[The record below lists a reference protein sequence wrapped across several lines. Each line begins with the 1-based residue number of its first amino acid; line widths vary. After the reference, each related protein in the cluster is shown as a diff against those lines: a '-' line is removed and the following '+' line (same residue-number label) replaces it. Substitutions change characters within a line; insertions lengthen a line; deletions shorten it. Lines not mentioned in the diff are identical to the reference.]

1 MRGPTQ
7 RSLDHLRKLG
17 YTCYVV
23 EHYNAFAKV
32 RRDLFGFIDIVAIHP
47 EKRGVLGVQTTTGSN
62 LAARE
67 TKAEALPT
75 YQLWLDC
82 GNAIEFHGWR
92 KLVAKDGGKR
102 KTWQPLIRRKESD
115 ITIFKRVET
124 PKQVFLE
131 GDDEL
136 DYLLS

>member
-7 RSLDHLRKLG
+7 RSMDLLRKQG
-17 YTCYVV
+17 YTVYVV

-47 EKRGVLGVQTTTGSN
+47 AERGVLGVQTTTGSN

-67 TKAEALPT
+67 TKAQALPA
-75 YQLWLDC
+75 YKLWLEC

-92 KLVAKDGGKR
+92 KLKTGVKQR
-102 KTWQPLIRRKESD
+102 TWQPLIRRQKIHPSLLPNFE
-115 ITIFKRVET
+115 KRAI
-124 PKQVFLE
+124 
-131 GDDEL
+131 EL
-136 DYLLS
+136 LFS